1 MNTYYIPG
9 VMLGVGNLEKYWTVP
24 VPRHSVQWEEWQ
36 LNQLQSSVMNVT
48 VEVPACQEHRRK
60 LSLPRGEEKT
70 TCGRKL
76 FVLDLEG

>member
-36 LNQLQSSVMNVT
+36 LNQLQSRVMNVT
-48 VEVPACQEHRRK
+48 VEVLACQDHRRE

-76 FVLDLEG
+76 CFRS